1 MSLLDGATG
10 LDDPGRRVP
19 AWQDETGAWHV
30 TWGANKDADRK
41 RAESNAPL
49 SLRTSTALQL
59 RYGANVL
66 QRRGLEGV
74 AWARAKQGDAASLE
88 WVTDL
93 ACKFAV
99 VEYGDGSDGPG
110 PVFAAAPTPAPGEFD
125 VARHVVER
133 VAAATRGSVFS
144 GLSLRAGATAP
155 SWKATSAERRAILKG
170 SVVVEEG
177 ASLGDVAGRRVV
189 ALAATLTSG
198 ATLTESMAALS
209 ALLPQQPHP
218 LQAEGFALFR
228 LVDIHYAHSCSGQL
242 PGRVQDAHEARVRVF
257 RAARVARSAAR
268 ELSREAP

>member
-1 MSLLDGATG
+1 MSLLDAATG
-10 LDDPGRRVP
+10 LDDPDRRVP

-30 TWGANKDADRK
+30 TWGANKGRSADRK

-49 SLRTSTALQL
+49 TLRTSTALQL

-74 AWARAKQGDAASLE
+74 AWVRAKQGDPASLA
-88 WVTDL
+88 WVADL

-99 VEYGDGSDGPG
+99 AEYGDGSDGPG
-110 PVFAAAPTPAPGEFD
+110 PVFAAAPTPAAGEFD

-144 GLSLRAGATAP
+144 GLGLRPGATAP

-177 ASLGDVAGRRVV
+177 ATLGEVAGRRVV

-198 ATLTESMAALS
+198 ATLTQSMAALS
-209 ALLPQQPHP
+209 ALLPQHPHP

-268 ELSREAP
+268 EVDR

>member
-19 AWQDETGAWHV
+19 AWQDATGAWHV
-30 TWGANKDADRK
+30 TWGADKGADRK
-41 RAESNAPL
+41 RAESNGPM

-59 RYGANVL
+59 QYGANVL
-66 QRRGLEGV
+66 PRRGLEGV
-74 AWARAKQGDAASLE
+74 AWVRAKQGDAASLE
-88 WVTDL
+88 WVTNL
-93 ACKFAV
+93 ACNIAV

-110 PVFAAAPTPAPGEFD
+110 PVFAAAPTPATGEFD

-144 GLSLRAGATAP
+144 GLGLRPGATAP

-177 ASLGDVAGRRVV
+177 ATLGEVAGRRVV

-198 ATLTESMAALS
+198 ATLTQSMAALS
-209 ALLPQQPHP
+209 ALLPQHPHP